1 MNIII
6 SNRSEQPIYEQ
17 IESQFRDM
25 ILRQQLKPND
35 PIPSMRALAKDL
47 HVSLITVKKAYENL
61 SRDGLIVTVVGKGS
75 FVASLNQ
82 ELIKEENQKKIESL
96 LDRACTLA
104 LEAGIEKN
112 VLKDLIDLMY
122 EGESRI

>member
-6 SNRSEQPIYEQ
+6 SNRSDQPIYEQ

-75 FVASLNQ
+75 FVANLNQ

-96 LDRACTLA
+96 LENACALA
-104 LEAGIEKN
+104 LEAKIEKD

-122 EGESRI
+122 EGEF

>member
-6 SNRSEQPIYEQ
+6 SNRSDQPIYEQ

-75 FVASLNQ
+75 FVANLNQ

-96 LDRACTLA
+96 LENACALA
-104 LEAGIEKN
+104 LEAKIEKD
-112 VLKDLIDLMY
+112 VLKDLINLMY
-122 EGESRI
+122 EGEF